1 MNSETKSK
9 PCPYCT
15 GDPVDFADDAGYEM
29 TIFWKGVGEP
39 VIRVNEYPYS
49 VPLSVLWW
57 PCRDSGQQPIRPRDL
72 LRGLPVLR
80 RAV

>member
-1 MNSETKSK
+1 MNPDTKSK

-39 VIRVNEYPYS
+39 VIRCNEYPYS
-49 VPLSVLWW
+49 VLMYNFQSRRIFY
-57 PCRDSGQQPIRPRDL
+57 CPICGRKLTRED
-72 LRGLPVLR
+72 
-80 RAV
+80 

>member
-1 MNSETKSK
+1 MNPETKSK

-49 VPLSVLWW
+49 VLMYNFQSRCIFYCPF
-57 PCRDSGQQPIRPRDL
+57 CG
-72 LRGLPVLR
+72 R
-80 RAV
+80 RLKEDE